1 MKWGEKKQPTTPVEG
16 GPASKAR
23 ILLVDDDRDLV
34 DVLTLV
40 LEQQGYRVIA
50 GYNAT
55 EGMKLAEEQ
64 RPDLL
69 ILDVMMPEGT
79 EGFHLV
85 WRLRARPESW
95 FAQVPI
101 IMLTA
106 VHQTTPLRFYPDAS
120 DGTYAPGEYLDVNE
134 FLDKPVEPAELIRTV
149 ERVLRGAHPGSQ
161 LVT

>member
-1 MKWGEKKQPTTPVEG
+1 MKWGEKKQAIV
-16 GPASKAR
+16 PAERSAATGAR
-23 ILLVDDDRDLV
+23 VLLVDDDRDLV
-34 DVLTLV
+34 DILTLV
-40 LEQQGYRVIA
+40 LHQHGYQVLA
-50 GYNAT
+50 AHNAT
-55 EGMKLAEEQ
+55 DGMKLADEQ

-69 ILDVMMPEGT
+69 VLDVMMPEGT

-85 WRLRARPESW
+85 WQLRARPEPW

-120 DGTYAPGEYLDVNE
+120 DGTYAPGEYLAINE
-134 FLDKPVEPAELIRTV
+134 FIDKPVEPAELIRTV
-149 ERVLRGAHPGSQ
+149 ERVLREARPGSQ